1 MNTQI
6 HAGIAREQG
15 PQNSCCRIKFIPE
28 NQCRVHDDTGSI
40 GRMARKEAEHS
51 TPITV
56 HDRYHR
62 RKIGIASRT
71 VTFKKGLQTDDEN
84 WSHKRVTNPA
94 TKTNH
99 TPSRHP
105 PQRKATYIIERM
117 SGIHTNF
124 PV

>member
-56 HDRYHR
+56 HDRTIEENR
-62 RKIGIASRT
+62 DREPDGN
-71 VTFKKGLQTDDEN
+71 VQKKGLQTDDEN
-84 WSHKRVTNPA
+84 WSHKRATNPA